1 MKVAI
6 LSPVTWRTPPR
17 NYGPWEQV
25 ASVLAEALVKE
36 GIDVTLFAT
45 GDSITGAVL
54 DSVIDKP
61 TGEFPA
67 DAKVAECLHIANLM
81 EKAGSFDIIH
91 NNFDFLPLT
100 YSKLINTPVITT
112 IHGFSSPLIVPVYK
126 KYNGNSHYVSISN
139 SDRHPGLNYLDTV
152 YNGLDEQ
159 QFSFGKGDGDY
170 LLYFGRIHPDK
181 GTYEAIQ
188 IAVHSKKKLIICG
201 LIQDQQYFNE
211 KVLPFIDSDSIVYFG
226 NAGPQQRNELLGNA
240 SALLHPISFEEPFGL
255 SVAESMM
262 CGTPV
267 IAFNR
272 GAMKELIIDCKTG
285 FLVDD
290 IKQAVDAVG
299 LIKTIDRNICRQHA
313 LQKFSSGEMALHYI
327 KLYHKIIDNAGGKA
341 RGYSL
346 PNSSS
351 SNSFNGRVAKEE
363 A

>member
-25 ASVLAEALVKE
+25 ASVLTEALVKE
-36 GIDVTLFAT
+36 GIEVTLFAT
-45 GDSITGAVL
+45 GDSITSATL
-54 DSVIDKP
+54 DTVIDKP
-61 TGEFPA
+61 TGEYPA

-81 EKAGSFDIIH
+81 EKASSFDIIH

-112 IHGFSSPLIVPVYK
+112 IHGFSSQQIVPVYK
-126 KYNGNSHYVSISN
+126 KYNTDSYYVSISN
-139 SDRHPGLNYLDTV
+139 SDRHPDLTYLDTV
-152 YNGLDEQ
+152 YNGLDEE
-159 QFSFGKGDGDY
+159 QFSFGTGEGNY

-188 IAVHSKKKLIICG
+188 IALDSKKKLIICG
-201 LIQDQQYFNE
+201 LIQDQQYYNE
-211 KVLPFIDSDSIVYFG
+211 AVLPFINSTSIIYLG

-240 SALLHPISFEEPFGL
+240 LALLHPISFEEPFGL

-272 GAMKELIIDCKTG
+272 GAMKELIIDFKTG
-285 FLVDD
+285 FLVDN
-290 IKQAVDAVG
+290 IKEAVDAVTK
-299 LIKTIDRNICRQHA
+299 IKKLDRNTCRKHA
-313 LQKFSSGEMALHYI
+313 LQKFSSREMALHYI
-327 KLYHKIIDNAGGKA
+327 KLYNKIIDNAAGRA
-341 RGYSL
+341 PNYLL
-346 PNSSS
+346 PRISSRS
-351 SNSFNGRVAKEE
+351 SANGIVAKEDE
-363 A
+363 

>member
-1 MKVAI
+1 
-6 LSPVTWRTPPR
+6 
-17 NYGPWEQV
+17 
-25 ASVLAEALVKE
+25 
-36 GIDVTLFAT
+36 
-45 GDSITGAVL
+45 
-54 DSVIDKP
+54 
-61 TGEFPA
+61 
-67 DAKVAECLHIANLM
+67 
-81 EKAGSFDIIH
+81 
-91 NNFDFLPLT
+91 
-100 YSKLINTPVITT
+100 
-112 IHGFSSPLIVPVYK
+112 VPVYK
-126 KYNGNSHYVSISN
+126 KYNDHSYYVSISN

-159 QFSFGKGDGDY
+159 QFSFGTGNGDY